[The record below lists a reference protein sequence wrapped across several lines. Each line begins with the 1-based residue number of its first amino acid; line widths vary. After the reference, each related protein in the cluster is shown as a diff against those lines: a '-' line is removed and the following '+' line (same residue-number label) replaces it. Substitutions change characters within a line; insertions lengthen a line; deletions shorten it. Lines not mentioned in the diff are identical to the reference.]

1 VFERWRGDCRTRPS
15 VLGGDRL
22 GRGGLRAWGSRRGGS
37 RLGMLGTV
45 RLDLV
50 AEGVMRTLT
59 LPTGL
64 VDGVLGLVFLHGVA
78 DDG

>member
-1 VFERWRGDCRTRPS
+1 
-15 VLGGDRL
+15 
-22 GRGGLRAWGSRRGGS
+22 
-37 RLGMLGTV
+37 MLGTV

-50 AEGVMRTLT
+50 AEGVMRTLAF
-59 LPTGL
+59 PTGL